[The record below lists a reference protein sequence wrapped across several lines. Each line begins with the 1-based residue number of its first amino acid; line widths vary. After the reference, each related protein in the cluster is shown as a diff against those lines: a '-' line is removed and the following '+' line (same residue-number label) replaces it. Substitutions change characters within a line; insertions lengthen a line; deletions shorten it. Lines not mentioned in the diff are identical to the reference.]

1 MKRNDLIAES
11 EVGVNLSH
19 ARHRDLLEPDRGNR
33 NQRRLPP
40 AMRALRHRNFQLF
53 FGGQLISLIGTWM
66 QSVAQAWLVYRLTGS
81 SVLLGLVGF
90 SSQIPVFLLAPIG
103 GIVADRKNRH
113 RIIIVTQTIA
123 MLLAFALSA
132 LTLTGVIEVWHV
144 FVFAAMLGV
153 INSFDIP
160 ARQAFIVDMVG
171 KEDLINAIAL
181 NSSMFNG
188 ARIIGPAIAG
198 VVVAAIGEGW
208 CFFANGASY
217 IAVIAG
223 LLMMKVVARPRPGPS
238 ASPLAD
244 IIEGFKFAG
253 QTGPIRALLL
263 LLGIVSLAGMPYAVL
278 MPIIADR
285 ILHGGA
291 SGLGILM
298 GASGVGA
305 LAGALSL
312 AGRKGV
318 AGLGRWVAFSS
329 AGFGVGL
336 ILFAQSRTFWLSAA
350 LLVPV
355 GLFMMVQMASS
366 NTLIQTMVP
375 DHLRGR
381 VMAVYSMMFMGMAPL
396 GSLLAGLLAGRLGAP
411 GTVAAGGV
419 VCIIGAS
426 VFALRLP
433 GLRTEARQLI
443 VAQQMVG
450 GVPAEQESSGDIPGP
465 IKQVGG

>member
-1 MKRNDLIAES
+1 
-11 EVGVNLSH
+11 V
-19 ARHRDLLEPDRGNR
+19 
-33 NQRRLPP
+33 
-40 AMRALRHRNFQLF
+40 
-53 FGGQLISLIGTWM
+53 
-66 QSVAQAWLVYRLTGS
+66 
-81 SVLLGLVGF
+81 
-90 SSQIPVFLLAPIG
+90 
-103 GIVADRKNRH
+103 
-113 RIIIVTQTIA
+113 
-123 MLLAFALSA
+123 
-132 LTLTGVIEVWHV
+132 
-144 FVFAAMLGV
+144 
-153 INSFDIP
+153 
-160 ARQAFIVDMVG
+160 
-171 KEDLINAIAL
+171 
-181 NSSMFNG
+181 
-188 ARIIGPAIAG
+188 
-198 VVVAAIGEGW
+198 
-208 CFFANGASY
+208 SY

-223 LLMMKVVARPRPGPS
+223 LLMMKVPIRPRLKRNS
-238 ASPLAD
+238 SPLAD

-285 ILHGGA
+285 ILQGGA

-305 LAGALSL
+305 LIGALSL

-336 ILFAQSRTFWLSAA
+336 ILFSLSRTFWLSAA

-355 GLFMMVQMASS
+355 GLSMMVQMASS

-381 VMAVYSMMFMGMAPL
+381 LMAVYSMMFMGMAPM
-396 GSLLAGLLAGRLGAP
+396 GSLLAGVLAERLGAP
-411 GTVAAGGV
+411 LTVAAGGA

-426 VFALRLP
+426 IFALRLP
-433 GLRTEARQLI
+433 RLRTQARQLI

-450 GVPAEQESSGDIPGP
+450 GVPAEQALGSDVSGHQD
-465 IKQVGG
+465 